1 VSATIVIPCYT
12 EDRWTSLTAAIDSA
26 RHQTTP
32 VPVIVVVDHNAA
44 LAERLRRE
52 TAGITGISVLENAY
66 AQGVSGGR
74 NTGAEAAT
82 SEYVAFLDDDS
93 TADPAWVE
101 RLVAALDREPL
112 ASGAG
117 GAIVPTWT
125 VGEPSWFPAEFG
137 WAVGMTPADRPLTR
151 VRNVWGGNMMV
162 HRATFLAVGGFS
174 DGFGKVGDTPEPED
188 TELCLR
194 MNLRLGQTDG
204 WVFVPD
210 AIVHHGV
217 SAHRSTFG
225 FFLERCYFEGSGKAA
240 LAGRADQPS
249 SALDDEAD
257 FVRAALTGGIRRHLG
272 AGRWARAGAI
282 VLGTGAAG
290 VGYARTR
297 LRRRPLPPPAAVA
310 GASAVPALQSPPVP
324 VVPVPVLEKVS

>member
-1 VSATIVIPCYT
+1 VSAGTSTIVIPCYT
-12 EDRWTSLTAAIDSA
+12 EDRWASLTAAIDSA

-32 VPVIVVVDHNAA
+32 VPVIVVVDHNTA

-52 TAGITGISVLENAY
+52 IAGITVLENAY

-82 SEYVAFLDDDS
+82 SEYVAFLDDDQ
-93 TADPAWVE
+93 TADPEWVE
-101 RLVAALDREPL
+101 RLVAALDREP
-112 ASGAG
+112 AAAGAG

-125 VGEPSWFPAEFG
+125 VGEPAWFPAEFG
-137 WAVGMTPADRPLTR
+137 WAVGMTPADRPRTR

-174 DGFGKVGDTPEPED
+174 AGFGKVGDTPEPED

-194 MNLRLGQTDG
+194 MNLQLGQTAG

-240 LAGRADQPS
+240 LAGRPDQPS
-249 SALDDEAD
+249 AALADESD
-257 FVRAALTGGIRRHLG
+257 FVRQALTRGVGGHLR
-272 AGRWARAGAI
+272 AGRWTRAGAI

-290 VGYARTR
+290 VGYVRTR
-297 LRRRPLPPPAAVA
+297 LRRRPLPPPAAVH
-310 GASAVPALQSPPVP
+310 GASAVPALHTTTP
-324 VVPVPVLEKVS
+324 PVPVLEKVS